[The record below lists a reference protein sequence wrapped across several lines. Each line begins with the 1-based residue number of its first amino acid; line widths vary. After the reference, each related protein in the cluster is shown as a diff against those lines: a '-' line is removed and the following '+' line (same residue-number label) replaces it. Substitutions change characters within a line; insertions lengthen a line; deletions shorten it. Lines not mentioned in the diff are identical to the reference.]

1 MPVFEYKGLNQS
13 GKNVRGSLD
22 ADSAR
27 SARAR
32 LKKDGIFVTDIHDK
46 TKAQA
51 AKTKSGKKST
61 GGKVPISDL
70 ANFTRQL
77 ATLLKAGIPLV
88 DCLIAV
94 GEQMENPLLKDV
106 ISDVRT
112 QVNEGSTL
120 HKAMAKYPNVF
131 SHIFIT
137 MCEAGEATG
146 TLDVILLRLAEFTEA
161 QNALVSKVRAAILY
175 PVIMTVFLLIMLS
188 VIFIFV
194 VPQMTAVFEGA
205 EMKLPWYTEFVIGVS
220 GIFVDYW
227 LAVLIIIFVGFLLF
241 KTWKS
246 SPAGSRRWDQIVLK
260 TPMIG
265 RLARMIAVSRFART
279 LSTLLSGGVAMLQ
292 AMDIVRN
299 VVGNV
304 VLAEAI
310 DEARNNIRE
319 GESIAAPLKRSG
331 QFFPIVIHMI
341 AIGEKTGELEVML
354 TQVSNSFDFQVD
366 TEITGVTA
374 ALAPLLIVL
383 MGVII
388 GGVVF
393 SIMIPIFQMSNLGQ
407 S

>member
-1 MPVFEYKGLNQS
+1 MPVFEYKGLNQA
-13 GKNVRGSLD
+13 GKNVRGSID
-22 ADSAR
+22 ADNARTAR
-27 SARAR
+27 SR
-32 LKKDGIFVTDIHDK
+32 LKKDGIFVTEIRDK
-46 TKAQA
+46 TKAA
-51 AKTKSGKKST
+51 ASKSKGSKPT
-61 GGKVPISDL
+61 TGKVPIGDL

-88 DCLIAV
+88 DSLIAV
-94 GEQMENPLLKDV
+94 ADQMENPILKDV
-106 ISDVRT
+106 ISDVKN

-120 HKAMAKYPNVF
+120 HKALSKYPNVF

-146 TLDVILLRLAEFTEA
+146 TLDLILIRLAEFTES
-161 QNALVSKVRAAILY
+161 QNALVAKVRSAVMY
-175 PVIMTVFLLIMLS
+175 PVIMTIFLVAMLA

-194 VPQMTAVFEGA
+194 VPKMSAVFEGA
-205 EMKLPWYTEFVIGVS
+205 EMKLPWYTEVVIAIS

-227 LAVLIIIFVGFLLF
+227 LVVLIGFFSIFIVVRS
-241 KTWKS
+241 WKN
-246 SPAGSRRWDQIVLK
+246 SPAGARQWDQISLK
-260 TPMIG
+260 LPMIG

-299 VVGNV
+299 VVGNS

-341 AIGEKTGELEVML
+341 NIGEKTGELEGML
-354 TQVSNSFDFQVD
+354 SQVSNSFDFQVD
-366 TEITGVTA
+366 TEIEGVTS
-374 ALAPLLIVL
+374 ALAPLLIVV
-383 MGVII
+383 MGLLI
-388 GGVVF
+388 GSVVF
-393 SIMIPIFQMSNLGQ
+393 SIMVPIFEMSQLGQ
-407 S
+407 Q

>member
-13 GKNVRGSLD
+13 GKNVRGSVD
-22 ADSAR
+22 AENAR
-27 SARAR
+27 TARTR
-32 LKKDGIFVTDIHDK
+32 LKKDGIFVTEIRDK

-51 AKTKSGKKST
+51 AKAKGSKPT

-70 ANFTRQL
+70 ANLTRQL
-77 ATLLKAGIPLV
+77 ATLLRAGIPLV
-88 DCLIAV
+88 DSLIAV
-94 GEQMENPLLKDV
+94 ADQMENPLLKDV
-106 ISDVRT
+106 VSDVKT

-120 HKAMAKYPNVF
+120 HKAMAKYPNIF
-131 SHIFIT
+131 SHIYIT

-161 QNALVSKVRAAILY
+161 QNALVAKVRAAIMY
-175 PVIMTVFLLIMLS
+175 PVIMTVFLTAMLA

-194 VPQMTAVFEGA
+194 VPRMSAVFEGA
-205 EMKLPWYTEFVIGVS
+205 EMELPWYTEVVIAVS
-220 GIFVDYW
+220 GIFVEYW
-227 LAVLIIIFVGFLLF
+227 LAVIIAVFAAVIMVRS
-241 KTWKS
+241 WKS
-246 SPAGSRRWDQIVLK
+246 SPSGARQWDRIVLK

-279 LSTLLSGGVAMLQ
+279 LSTLLAGGVAMLQ

-299 VVGNV
+299 VVGNS

-341 AIGEKTGELEVML
+341 AIGEKTGELESML
-354 TQVSNSFDFQVD
+354 SQVSTSFDFQVD
-366 TEITGVTA
+366 TEIEGVTA
-374 ALAPLLIVL
+374 ALAPLLIVV
-383 MGVII
+383 MGLLI
-388 GGVVF
+388 GSVVF
-393 SIMIPIFQMSNLGQ
+393 SIMIPIFQMSQIGAQ
-407 S
+407 

>member
-13 GKNVRGSLD
+13 GKNVRGSVD
-22 ADSAR
+22 AENAR
-27 SARAR
+27 TARTR
-32 LKKDGIFVTDIHDK
+32 LKKDGIFVTDIRDK

-51 AKTKSGKKST
+51 AKAKGSKPS

-70 ANFTRQL
+70 ANLTRQL
-77 ATLLKAGIPLV
+77 ATLLRAGIPLV
-88 DCLIAV
+88 DSLVAV
-94 GEQMENPLLKDV
+94 ADQMENPLLKDV
-106 ISDVRT
+106 VSDVKT

-120 HKAMAKYPNVF
+120 HKAMAKYPNIF
-131 SHIFIT
+131 SHIYIT

-161 QNALVSKVRAAILY
+161 QNALVAKVRAAIMY
-175 PVIMTVFLLIMLS
+175 PVIMTVFLTAMLA

-194 VPQMTAVFEGA
+194 VPRMTAVFEGA
-205 EMKLPWYTEFVIGVS
+205 EMELPWYTEVVIAIS

-227 LAVLIIIFVGFLLF
+227 LAVIIAVFAAVIMVRS
-241 KTWKS
+241 WKS
-246 SPAGSRRWDQIVLK
+246 SPSGSRQWDKIVLK
-260 TPMIG
+260 LPLIG

-279 LSTLLSGGVAMLQ
+279 LSTLLAGGVAMLQ

-299 VVGNV
+299 VVGNS

-341 AIGEKTGELEVML
+341 AIGEKTGELENML
-354 TQVSNSFDFQVD
+354 AQVSTSFDFQVD
-366 TEITGVTA
+366 TEIEGVTS
-374 ALAPLLIVL
+374 ALAPLLIVV
-383 MGVII
+383 MGLLI
-388 GGVVF
+388 GSVVF
-393 SIMIPIFQMSNLGQ
+393 SIMIPIFQMSQIGGQ
-407 S
+407 

>member
-1 MPVFEYKGLNQS
+1 MPVFEYKGLNQA
-13 GKNVRGSLD
+13 GKTVRGSTD
-22 ADSAR
+22 ADNAR
-27 SARAR
+27 TARTR
-32 LKKDGIFVTDIHDK
+32 LKKDGIFVTEIRDK

-51 AKTKSGKKST
+51 AKAKGSRPA
-61 GGKVPISDL
+61 GGKVPIADL

-88 DCLIAV
+88 DCLVAV
-94 GEQMENPLLKDV
+94 ADQMENPLLKDV
-106 ISDVRT
+106 ISDVKT

-120 HKAMAKYPNVF
+120 HKAMSKYPHIF

-161 QNALVSKVRAAILY
+161 QNALVSKVRAAIMY

-194 VPQMTAVFEGA
+194 IPKMTAIFEGA
-205 EMKLPWYTEFVIGVS
+205 EMQLPWYTEVVIAVS

-227 LAVLIIIFVGFLLF
+227 LALIIVIFFGYLVFRS
-241 KTWKS
+241 WKK
-246 SPAGSRRWDQIVLK
+246 SPTGSRQWDQIVLK
-260 TPMIG
+260 LPMIG
-265 RLARMIAVSRFART
+265 RLARMIAVSRFSRT
-279 LSTLLSGGVAMLQ
+279 LATLLAGGVAMLQ

-299 VVGNV
+299 VVGNQ
-304 VLAEAI
+304 VLADAI

-341 AIGEKTGELEVML
+341 AIGEKTGDLEMML

-366 TEITGVTA
+366 TEINGVTS
-374 ALAPLLIVL
+374 ALAPLLIVF
-383 MGVII
+383 MGVLI

-393 SIMIPIFQMSNLGQ
+393 SIMIPIFQMSQLGN

>member
-1 MPVFEYKGLNQS
+1 MPVYEYKGLNQA

-22 ADSAR
+22 ADNAKT
-27 SARAR
+27 ARAR
-32 LKKDGIFVTDIHDK
+32 LKKDGIFVTEIRDK

-51 AKTKSGKKST
+51 AKSKGAKSS
-61 GGKVPISDL
+61 GGSVPISEF

-88 DCLIAV
+88 DSLVAV
-94 GEQMENPLLKDV
+94 GEQMEHQVLKDV
-106 ISDVRT
+106 ISDVKT

-146 TLDVILLRLAEFTEA
+146 TLDVILMRLAEFTEA
-161 QNALVSKVRAAILY
+161 QNALVSKVRSAVLY
-175 PVIMTVFLLIMLS
+175 PVIMTIFLIAMLA

-194 VPQMTAVFEGA
+194 VPKMTAVFEGA
-205 EMKLPWYTEFVIGVS
+205 DMQLPWYTELTIAVS
-220 GIFVDYW
+220 GIFVEYW
-227 LAVLIIIFVGFLLF
+227 LVVLILLF
-241 KTWKS
+241 FAFLVLRSWKN
-246 SPAGSRRWDQIVLK
+246 SPAGSRQWDQIILK
-260 TPMIG
+260 LPMIG
-265 RLARMIAVSRFART
+265 RLARMIAVSRFTRT
-279 LSTLLSGGVAMLQ
+279 LSTLLAGGVAMLQ

-299 VVGNV
+299 VVGNS
-304 VLAEAI
+304 VLADAI

-341 AIGEKTGELEVML
+341 AIGEKTGDLEMML

-366 TEITGVTA
+366 NEISGVTA
-374 ALAPLLIVL
+374 ALAPLLIVV
-383 MGVII
+383 MGIVI

-393 SIMIPIFQMSNLGQ
+393 SIMIPIFQMSQLGN

>member
-13 GKNVRGSLD
+13 GKNVRGSVD
-22 ADSAR
+22 AENAR
-27 SARAR
+27 TARTR
-32 LKKDGIFVTDIHDK
+32 LKKDGIFVTEIRDK

-51 AKTKSGKKST
+51 AKAKGSKPT

-70 ANFTRQL
+70 ANLTRQL
-77 ATLLKAGIPLV
+77 ATLLRAGIPLV
-88 DCLIAV
+88 DSLIAV
-94 GEQMENPLLKDV
+94 ADQMENPLLKDV
-106 ISDVRT
+106 VSDVKT

-120 HKAMAKYPNVF
+120 HKAMAKYPNIF
-131 SHIFIT
+131 SHIYIT

-161 QNALVSKVRAAILY
+161 QNALVAKVRAAIMY
-175 PVIMTVFLLIMLS
+175 PVIMTVFLTAMLA

-194 VPQMTAVFEGA
+194 VPRMSAVFEGA
-205 EMKLPWYTEFVIGVS
+205 EMELPWYTEVVIAVS
-220 GIFVDYW
+220 GIFVEYW
-227 LAVLIIIFVGFLLF
+227 LAVFIAVFAAVIMVRS
-241 KTWKS
+241 WKS
-246 SPAGSRRWDQIVLK
+246 SPSGARQWDRIVLK

-279 LSTLLSGGVAMLQ
+279 LSTLLAGGVAMLQ

-299 VVGNV
+299 VVGNS

-341 AIGEKTGELEVML
+341 AIGEKTGELESML
-354 TQVSNSFDFQVD
+354 SQVSTSFDFQVD
-366 TEITGVTA
+366 TEIEGVTA
-374 ALAPLLIVL
+374 ALAPLLIVV
-383 MGVII
+383 MGLLI
-388 GGVVF
+388 GSVVF
-393 SIMIPIFQMSNLGQ
+393 SIMIPIFQMSQIGAQ
-407 S
+407 

>member
-1 MPVFEYKGLNQS
+1 MPVFEYKGLNQA
-13 GKNVRGSLD
+13 GKNVRGSTE
-22 ADSAR
+22 ADNAR
-27 SARAR
+27 TARTR
-32 LKKDGIFVTDIHDK
+32 LKKDGIFVTEIRDK

-51 AKTKSGKKST
+51 AKAKGSKPS
-61 GGKVPISDL
+61 GGKIPIADL

-88 DCLIAV
+88 DSLIAV

-120 HKAMAKYPNVF
+120 HKAMGKYPNIF

-161 QNALVSKVRAAILY
+161 QNALVSKVKAAIMY
-175 PVIMTVFLLIMLS
+175 PVIMTIFLLIMLS

-205 EMKLPWYTEFVIGVS
+205 EMTLPWYTEFVIGVS

-227 LAVLIIIFVGFLLF
+227 LALLILIFVTTLVF
-241 KTWKS
+241 KSWKK
-246 SPAGSRRWDQIVLK
+246 SPSGSRSWDQIILK

-265 RLARMIAVSRFART
+265 RLARMIAVSRFTRT
-279 LSTLLSGGVAMLQ
+279 LSTLLAGGVAMLQ

-299 VVGNV
+299 VVGNQ
-304 VLAEAI
+304 VLADAI

-341 AIGEKTGELEVML
+341 AIGEKTGDLEAML
-354 TQVSNSFDFQVD
+354 QQVSNSFDFQVD
-366 TEITGVTA
+366 TEINGVTA
-374 ALAPLLIVL
+374 ALAPLLIVF

-393 SIMIPIFQMSNLGQ
+393 SIMIPIFQMSGLGN